1 MPTIEFH
8 TYNKETLRD
17 FKPVLASSISPDWW
31 KKAKVGEIVRGV
43 VQQTIRSCPAMD
55 DWLKSGWYLLA
66 NRDIEV
72 INGVSKYDS
81 GTSTTATADPHNT
94 SYNSTSHPITQTLD
108 AFEYLGSGKPTKDAF
123 KMRNP
128 WNIKTPPG
136 YSCFYLDPFL
146 FQNNYFATWQG
157 IIDTDEFNVGMDN
170 AQIIFYPK
178 VDHSF
183 VIPKGTPL
191 CQIIPYKRDT
201 WNASYIVNT
210 HESWIKNRATIT
222 SEFEDKPTNKSMQ
235 EWSQISNFEDETIT
249 GFGGYRRGK
258 FWKPKG
264 RFYSEE
270 TPPPECPMHNQT
282 EDIKSETQLE
292 FDFDGS

>member
-17 FKPVLASSISPDWW
+17 FKPVLASSIQPDWW
-31 KKAKVGEIVRGV
+31 KRAKAGELTRGM

-55 DWLKSGWYLLA
+55 DWLKSGWILLS
-66 NRDIEV
+66 NRDIHV
-72 INGVSKYDS
+72 INGIGGDDKGKKTFATYDPHDS
-81 GTSTTATADPHNT
+81 G
-94 SYNSTSHPITQTLD
+94 YNSSSHPITQTLD
-108 AFEYLGSGKPTKDAF
+108 AFEYLGEDKPIKDAF

-128 WNIKTPPG
+128 WNIKTPEG

-146 FQNNYFATWQG
+146 FQNNHFACWQG
-157 IIDTDEFNVGMDN
+157 IIDTDTFNVGMDN

-191 CQIIPYKRDT
+191 CQIIPYKREK

-210 HESWIKNRATIT
+210 HKSWIDNRATGT
-222 SEFEDKPTNKSMQ
+222 SEFDRTVPTNKSMQ
-235 EWSQISNFEDETIT
+235 EWSQLSEFDEDSVKE
-249 GFGGYRRGK
+249 FGAYRRRGY
-258 FWKPKG
+258 WKPKG
-264 RFYSEE
+264 KLYKEDS
-270 TPPPECPMHNQT
+270 PPPECPFHNK
-282 EDIKSETQLE
+282 EESEETQLE
-292 FDFDGS
+292 FDFDVR